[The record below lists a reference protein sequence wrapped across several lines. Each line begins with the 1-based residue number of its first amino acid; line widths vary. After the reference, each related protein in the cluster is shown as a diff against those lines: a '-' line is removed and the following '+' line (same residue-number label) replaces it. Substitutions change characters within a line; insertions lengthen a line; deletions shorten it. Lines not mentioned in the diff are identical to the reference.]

1 MKQIDL
7 RKKCMEL
14 SVRSFSQ
21 VEMNDQYCHMF
32 FLIFVSFRLKK
43 EKIKHIFYTTT
54 RFRLNPLNY

>member
-21 VEMNDQYCHMF
+21 VETNDRDCHMF
-32 FLIFVSFRLKK
+32 FDICKFSFKK
-43 EKIKHIFYTTT
+43 KREDQIHFLYY
-54 RFRLNPLNY
+54 N